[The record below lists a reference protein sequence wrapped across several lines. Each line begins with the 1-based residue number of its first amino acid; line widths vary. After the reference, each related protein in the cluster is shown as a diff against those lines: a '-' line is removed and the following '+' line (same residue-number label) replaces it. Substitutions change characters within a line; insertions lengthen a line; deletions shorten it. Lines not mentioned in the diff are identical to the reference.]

1 MVMRRFLLAALATAA
16 AMPCVPA
23 VEAQTPAATQG
34 ARPVLVLVCHDQS
47 EPCKTWRSQ
56 WQPLFAGS
64 PAYKMIDIRT
74 INAPTAK
81 AMMQPA
87 AWPADLRWLLDTF
100 LMSQQGAWEE
110 YETPRFFLLQN
121 GSVTASTA
129 GNNGWR
135 DFMWPTLLDVTN
147 TKP

>member
-1 MVMRRFLLAALATAA
+1 MVLRRLAMAALAIAA
-16 AMPCVPA
+16 AVPCVPVA
-23 VEAQTPAATQG
+23 EAQTTHS
-34 ARPVLVLVCHDQS
+34 ARPALVLVCHDQS

-56 WQPLFAGS
+56 WQPLFAAS
-64 PAYKMIDIRT
+64 PAYKMIDIRA

-87 AWPADLRWLLDTF
+87 AWPTDLRWLLDTF

-121 GSVTASTA
+121 GSVIASTA

-135 DFMWPTLLDVTN
+135 EYMWPTILDVTN

>member
-1 MVMRRFLLAALATAA
+1 MVLRRFSMAAVATAA
-16 AMPCVPA
+16 AMLCAPA
-23 VEAQTPAATQG
+23 VEAQAPAAKA

-47 EPCKTWRSQ
+47 EPCRTWRSQ

-64 PAYKMIDIRT
+64 PASKMIELRT
-74 INAPTAK
+74 INTPTAK
-81 AMMQPA
+81 AMAQPA

-135 DFMWPTLLDVTN
+135 EYMWPTILDVTN

>member
-1 MVMRRFLLAALATAA
+1 MVLRRLLMAALAMAA
-16 AMPCVPA
+16 AMLCVPV
-23 VEAQTPAATQG
+23 VEAQTPTATQS
-34 ARPVLVLVCHDQS
+34 ARPALILVCHDQS
-47 EPCKTWRSQ
+47 EACKTWRSQ
-56 WQPLFAGS
+56 WQPLFAAS

-87 AWPADLRWLLDTF
+87 AWPGDLRWLLDTF

-121 GSVTASTA
+121 GQVTASTA
-129 GNNGWR
+129 GDNGWR
-135 DFMWPTLLDVTN
+135 NFIWPTILDVTN

>member
-1 MVMRRFLLAALATAA
+1 MILRRFLMAALTMAA
-16 AMPCVPA
+16 AMLCVPV
-23 VEAQTPAATQG
+23 VEAQTPTATQS
-34 ARPVLVLVCHDQS
+34 ARPALILVCHDQS
-47 EPCKTWRSQ
+47 EACKTWRSQ
-56 WQPLFAGS
+56 WQPLFAAS

-87 AWPADLRWLLDTF
+87 AWPGDLRWLLDTF

-121 GSVTASTA
+121 GQVTASTA
-129 GNNGWR
+129 GDNGWR
-135 DFMWPTLLDVTN
+135 NFIWPTILDVTN

>member
-1 MVMRRFLLAALATAA
+1 MMLRRFLMAALAMAA
-16 AMPCVPA
+16 VVPCVA
-23 VEAQTPAATQG
+23 VVEAQTPAAKS

-64 PAYKMIDIRT
+64 PASKMIDMRT

-135 DFMWPTLLDVTN
+135 DFMWPTILDVTN

>member
-1 MVMRRFLLAALATAA
+1 MVLKRIVMTGLAMAAACLLAPMAG
-16 AMPCVPA
+16 
-23 VEAQTPAATQG
+23 AQSAK
-34 ARPVLVLVCHDQS
+34 PVLIFACDDVS

-56 WQPLFAGS
+56 WQPMFAAS

-74 INAPTAK
+74 VNAPNAK
-81 AMMQPA
+81 ALMKPA
-87 AWPADLRWLLDTF
+87 AWPADLQWLLDTF
-100 LMSQQGAWEE
+100 LMSQEGQWQE

-121 GSVTASTA
+121 GSITASTA

-135 DFMWPTLLDVTN
+135 EFMWPTILDITN

>member
-1 MVMRRFLLAALATAA
+1 MVLRRFLMAALTMAA
-16 AMPCVPA
+16 AMLCVPI
-23 VEAQTPAATQG
+23 VEAQTPPATQS

-56 WQPLFAGS
+56 WQPLFAAS

-121 GSVTASTA
+121 GRSRPAPPATTA
-129 GNNGWR
+129 GAITCGR
-135 DFMWPTLLDVTN
+135 RSST
-147 TKP
+147 

>member
-1 MVMRRFLLAALATAA
+1 MAVLGTV
-16 AMPCVPA
+16 AMTVCA
-23 VEAQTPAATQG
+23 SIVEAQTAATQS
-34 ARPVLVLVCHDQS
+34 ARAALVLVCHDQS
-47 EPCKTWRSQ
+47 ESCKTWRSQ
-56 WQPLFAGS
+56 WQPLFAAS

-135 DFMWPTLLDVTN
+135 DYMWPTILDVTN

>member
-1 MVMRRFLLAALATAA
+1 MVLRRFLMAALAMAA
-16 AMPCVPA
+16 ALLCVPA
-23 VEAQTPAATQG
+23 VEAQSTKT

-47 EPCKTWRSQ
+47 EACKTWRSQ

-64 PAYKMIDIRT
+64 PASKMIDMRT
-74 INAPTAK
+74 INAATAK

-135 DFMWPTLLDVTN
+135 EFMWPTILDVTN

>member
-1 MVMRRFLLAALATAA
+1 MVMRRFLMAALALAATAL
-16 AMPCVPA
+16 CVPV
-23 VEAQTPAATQG
+23 VEAQTPAG
-34 ARPVLVLVCHDQS
+34 PPSARPALVLVCHDQS
-47 EPCKTWRSQ
+47 EACKTWRSQ

-135 DFMWPTLLDVTN
+135 DYMWPTILDVTN

>member
-1 MVMRRFLLAALATAA
+1 MVLRRFSMAALAMAA
-16 AMPCVPA
+16 AMLCVPV
-23 VEAQTPAATQG
+23 VEAQTPPATKS
-34 ARPVLVLVCHDQS
+34 ARPALILVCHDQS

-56 WQPLFAGS
+56 WQPMFASS
-64 PAYKMIDIRT
+64 PAYKMIDLRT

-81 AMMQPA
+81 AMMQPT

-121 GSVTASTA
+121 GQVTASTA

-135 DFMWPTLLDVTN
+135 EFMWPTILDVTN
-147 TKP
+147 TRP

>member
-1 MVMRRFLLAALATAA
+1 MVLRRFSMAALAMAA
-16 AMPCVPA
+16 AMLCVPV
-23 VEAQTPAATQG
+23 VEAQTPPATKS
-34 ARPVLVLVCHDQS
+34 ARPALILVCHDQS

-56 WQPLFAGS
+56 WQPMFASS
-64 PAYKMIDIRT
+64 PAYKMIDLRT

-81 AMMQPA
+81 AMMQRT

-121 GSVTASTA
+121 GQVTASTA

-135 DFMWPTLLDVTN
+135 EFMWPTILDVTN

>member
-1 MVMRRFLLAALATAA
+1 MVLRRFLMAALAMAG
-16 AMPCVPA
+16 AMLCVP
-23 VEAQTPAATQG
+23 VVQAQTPAKQS
-34 ARPVLVLVCHDQS
+34 ARPALVLVCHDQS
-47 EPCKTWRSQ
+47 EPCKTWHSQ

-64 PAYKMIDIRT
+64 PAYKMIDMRT

-129 GNNGWR
+129 HR
-135 DFMWPTLLDVTN
+135 YRRYHA
-147 TKP
+147 

>member
-1 MVMRRFLLAALATAA
+1 MVLRRAVMAAPAMAA
-16 AMPCVPA
+16 ATLCVPV
-23 VEAQTPAATQG
+23 VEAQTPAAKRS
-34 ARPVLVLVCHDQS
+34 ARTVLVLVCHDQS
-47 EPCKTWRSQ
+47 EPCRTWRSQ

-64 PAYKMIDIRT
+64 PAYKIIEFQS
-74 INAPTAK
+74 INAATAK

-110 YETPRFFLLQN
+110 YETPRLFLLQN

-135 DFMWPTLLDVTN
+135 EFMWPTILDVTN

>member
-1 MVMRRFLLAALATAA
+1 MVLRRFSMAVLAMAA
-16 AMPCVPA
+16 AVLCVSTLQ
-23 VEAQTPAATQG
+23 AQTPAATQA
-34 ARPVLVLVCHDQS
+34 ARPALILVCHDQS
-47 EPCKTWRSQ
+47 EACKTWRSQ
-56 WQPLFAGS
+56 WQPLFAS
-64 PAYKMIDIRT
+64 TPAYKMIDVRT

-87 AWPADLRWLLDTF
+87 AWPSDLRWLLDTF

-135 DFMWPTLLDVTN
+135 EFMWPTLLDVTN

>member
-1 MVMRRFLLAALATAA
+1 MVLRRFLMAALAMAA
-16 AMPCVPA
+16 AVFCLPA
-23 VEAQTPAATQG
+23 VEAQTPTTKT

-47 EPCKTWRSQ
+47 EACKTWRSQ

-64 PAYKMIDIRT
+64 PASKMIDVRT
-74 INAPTAK
+74 INAATAK

-87 AWPADLRWLLDTF
+87 AWPSDLRWLLDTF

-135 DFMWPTLLDVTN
+135 EFMWPTILDVTN

>member
-1 MVMRRFLLAALATAA
+1 MVMRRFLMAALAMAA
-16 AMPCVPA
+16 AMPCVPLA
-23 VEAQTPAATQG
+23 EAQTPAATQS
-34 ARPVLVLVCHDQS
+34 ARPALVLVCHDQS

-56 WQPLFAGS
+56 WQPLFAAS

-74 INAPTAK
+74 ISAPTAK

-121 GSVTASTA
+121 GQVTASTA

-135 DFMWPTLLDVTN
+135 DFMWPTILDVTN

>member
-1 MVMRRFLLAALATAA
+1 MVLRRFLAAALAMAA
-16 AMPCVPA
+16 AVLCASA
-23 VEAQTPAATQG
+23 VEAQSTQSTRPA
-34 ARPVLVLVCHDQS
+34 LVLVCHDQS
-47 EPCKTWRSQ
+47 EACKTWRSQ
-56 WQPLFAGS
+56 WQPLFAAS
-64 PAYKMIDIRT
+64 PAYKMIDLRT

-100 LMSQQGAWEE
+100 LMSQQGTWEE

-121 GSVTASTA
+121 GSVTASTG

-135 DFMWPTLLDVTN
+135 DYMWPTILDITN

>member
-1 MVMRRFLLAALATAA
+1 MCA
-16 AMPCVPA
+16 PI
-23 VEAQTPAATQG
+23 VEAQHPPPS
-34 ARPVLVLVCHDQS
+34 ARSALVLVCHDQS

-56 WQPLFAGS
+56 WQPLFAAS
-64 PAYKMIDIRT
+64 PAYKMIELRT

-81 AMMQPA
+81 AMMQARRLARRPA
-87 AWPADLRWLLDTF
+87 LAARHIPDEPE
-100 LMSQQGAWEE
+100 GAWEE

-135 DFMWPTLLDVTN
+135 DYMWPTILDMTN

>member
-1 MVMRRFLLAALATAA
+1 MVIRRCLVAALVLAA
-16 AMPCVPA
+16 AMPCVPV
-23 VEAQTPAATQG
+23 VEAQTPAAPLS
-34 ARPVLVLVCHDQS
+34 ARPALVLVCHDQS
-47 EPCKTWRSQ
+47 ESCKTWRSQ
-56 WQPLFAGS
+56 WQPMFAAS

-74 INAPTAK
+74 VNAPTAK
-81 AMMQPA
+81 AMVQPA
-87 AWPADLRWLLDTF
+87 AWPADLHWLLDTF

-135 DFMWPTLLDVTN
+135 EFMWPTILDVTN

>member
-1 MVMRRFLLAALATAA
+1 MVLRRFLMAALAMAA
-16 AMPCVPA
+16 AALCVSV
-23 VEAQTPAATQG
+23 VEAQTTQS
-34 ARPVLVLVCHDQS
+34 ARPALVLVCHDQS
-47 EPCKTWRSQ
+47 EPCKTWPSQ
-56 WQPLFAGS
+56 WQPLFAAS
-64 PAYKMIDIRT
+64 PAYKMIDLRT
-74 INAPTAK
+74 VNAPTAK

-121 GSVTASTA
+121 GSVTASTG

-135 DFMWPTLLDVTN
+135 DYMWPTILDFTN

>member
-1 MVMRRFLLAALATAA
+1 MVPRRFLLAALAVAA
-16 AMPCVPA
+16 AVLCVAA
-23 VEAQTPAATQG
+23 VEAQTPAAKS

-47 EPCKTWRSQ
+47 DPCKTWRSQ

-64 PAYKMIDIRT
+64 PAAKMIDMRT

-129 GNNGWR
+129 GDNGWR
-135 DFMWPTLLDVTN
+135 EFMWPTILDVTN

>member
-1 MVMRRFLLAALATAA
+1 MAA
-16 AMPCVPA
+16 AMLCVSV
-23 VEAQTPAATQG
+23 VEAQTPATAERPPGAG
-34 ARPVLVLVCHDQS
+34 ARLSRPVGAVQDLA
-47 EPCKTWRSQ
+47 
-56 WQPLFAGS
+56 QPMAAAVRRL
-64 PAYKMIDIRT
+64 PRLQDDR
-74 INAPTAK
+74 APDHQRAHG
-81 AMMQPA
+81 QGDDA
-87 AWPADLRWLLDTF
+87 ARRLAADLRWLLDTF

-135 DFMWPTLLDVTN
+135 DYMWPTILDVTN

>member
-1 MVMRRFLLAALATAA
+1 MVLRRFLMAALATAA
-16 AMPCVPA
+16 AMLCVP
-23 VEAQTPAATQG
+23 VGAQTPAAPQS
-34 ARPVLVLVCHDQS
+34 ARPALVLVCHDQS
-47 EPCKTWRSQ
+47 EACKTWRSQ
-56 WQPLFAGS
+56 WQPLFAAS
-64 PAYKMIDIRT
+64 PAYKMIDLRT

-121 GSVTASTA
+121 GSVTASTG

-135 DFMWPTLLDVTN
+135 DYMWPTILDITN

>member
-1 MVMRRFLLAALATAA
+1 MVLRRFSMAAVAMAA
-16 AMPCVPA
+16 ATLCIPV
-23 VEAQTPAATQG
+23 VEAQTPAAG
-34 ARPVLVLVCHDQS
+34 SARPVLVLVCHDQS

-64 PAYKMIDIRT
+64 PAYKMIDMRT

-81 AMMQPA
+81 AMAQPA

-129 GNNGWR
+129 GDNGWR
-135 DFMWPTLLDVTN
+135 EYMWPTILDVTN

>member
-1 MVMRRFLLAALATAA
+1 MVLRRFLMAALTMAA
-16 AMPCVPA
+16 AMLCVPI
-23 VEAQTPAATQG
+23 VEAQTPPTTRS
-34 ARPVLVLVCHDQS
+34 ARPVLVLACHDQS

-56 WQPLFAGS
+56 WQPLFAAS

-74 INAPTAK
+74 ISAPTAK

-121 GSVTASTA
+121 GQVTASTA

-135 DFMWPTLLDVTN
+135 DFMWPTILDVTN

>member
-1 MVMRRFLLAALATAA
+1 MVLRRLLMAALAMAA
-16 AMPCVPA
+16 AMLCVPV
-23 VEAQTPAATQG
+23 VEAQTPPPPERT
-34 ARPVLVLVCHDQS
+34 PVLVLVCHDQS
-47 EPCKTWRSQ
+47 EACKTWRSQ
-56 WQPLFAGS
+56 WQPLFAAS

-74 INAPTAK
+74 ISAPTAK

-87 AWPADLRWLLDTF
+87 DLARRPALAARHLPDEPAGR
-100 LMSQQGAWEE
+100 WEE

-121 GSVTASTA
+121 GQVTASTA

-135 DFMWPTLLDVTN
+135 DFMWPTILDVTN